1 MPRPFHSDQLTRARV
16 AAAMALSALTFLA
29 VLVLAGPGKP
39 VTLLTKD
46 PNDHPQD
53 GCFLSFVVGDLVT
66 DPTYGTAIIE
76 ITKGIPNDNV
86 HTYPVMW
93 PPGYTGRQ
101 SGSEVE
107 VLNRSSQAVAR
118 TGSHIKILGGY
129 YSDNPRVWLACN
141 LGPVA
146 P

>member
-1 MPRPFHSDQLTRARV
+1 MHRSFHSQRLTRARV
-16 AAAMALSALTFLA
+16 AAAMALSALTFVA
-29 VLVLAGPGKP
+29 VLILAGPGMA

-46 PNDHPQD
+46 PNLHPQD
-53 GCFLSFVVGDLVT
+53 GCFLSFVVGDLIT

-76 ITKGIPNDNV
+76 VTKGIPKDYV

-101 SGSEVE
+101 AGSEVE
-107 VLNRSSQAVAR
+107 VLNRSGRAVAR

>member
-1 MPRPFHSDQLTRARV
+1 MPGSFHRDQFTRARV

-46 PNDHPQD
+46 PNDHPQE
-53 GCFLSFVVGDLVT
+53 GCFLSFVVGDLVA

-76 ITKGIPNDNV
+76 VTKGIAKDYV

-101 SGSEVE
+101 SGSDVE
-107 VLNRSSQAVAR
+107 VLNKSGRSVAR

>member
-1 MPRPFHSDQLTRARV
+1 M
-16 AAAMALSALTFLA
+16 
-29 VLVLAGPGKP
+29 
-39 VTLLTKD
+39 
-46 PNDHPQD
+46 
-53 GCFLSFVVGDLVT
+53 
-66 DPTYGTAIIE
+66 
-76 ITKGIPNDNV
+76 

-101 SGSEVE
+101 SGSDVE
-107 VLNRSSQAVAR
+107 VLNKSGRSVAR